1 MRLWCLFFCFVLA
14 VGFTDSLA
22 KAPAKNAA
30 KTTTA
35 AKSSASKAPAKQSK
49 SKATASKSTSK
60 AASKSVT
67 RKTDA
72 QIDEQKNALKKLES
86 DLAKKRQEL
95 ALLETEEKG
104 VLNTI
109 SILDQNL
116 NQTRTYINELS
127 KSELMLERAIV
138 SLNADIDSL
147 DRKIEDRKEVMRKR
161 IRNLYVS
168 GRNSEARVLYSLL
181 TQEGNP
187 DRQIYWVHHILNQDQ
202 QEVEVLQQLV
212 QERDEKKQLEVAH
225 LSDLKQ
231 MRSKKAAEEKGLVS
245 QMSGQEKMLMSL
257 KHDQNMQRRA
267 LKEFEQNQKTML
279 ALIKK
284 LEEKRKKELEQAK
297 KEEAAR
303 KAKEKAEKAKKD
315 KKKDKKAEEKPSK
328 TVEKPKVV
336 VAQSVKGPKCTP
348 MKGEIISQYGLQE
361 HPVLHIMTR
370 NLGVEIRGKRG
381 DAVRAAAAGT
391 VVMVAEIDGRGPS
404 VIIEHDGGTYSVYGH
419 LKSIRVQEGK
429 VVRNCEE
436 IGEVGDVASLNGIK
450 LYFQVS
456 EGTQTVDP
464 LQWLK
469 QR

>member
-1 MRLWCLFFCFVLA
+1 MRLLFLIVCLVL
-14 VGFTDSLA
+14 GFGFSDSYA
-22 KAPAKNAA
+22 KAPAKSG
-30 KTTTA
+30 
-35 AKSSASKAPAKQSK
+35 KSSKPAASAKAAPKATKSSSK
-49 SKATASKSTSK
+49 SKTSAATK
-60 AASKSVT
+60 
-67 RKTDA
+67 KTDA
-72 QIDEQKNALKKLES
+72 QISEQKNALKKLES

-109 SILDQNL
+109 SVLDQNL
-116 NQTRTYINELS
+116 NQTRTYISELS
-127 KSELMLERAIV
+127 RSEGMLERAIV
-138 SLNADIDSL
+138 QLSADIDSL
-147 DRKIEDRKEVMRKR
+147 DRKIEVRKAAMKKR
-161 IRNLYVS
+161 IRNLYVV
-168 GRNSEARVLYSLL
+168 GRSSEARVLYSLL

-187 DRQIYWVHHILNQDQ
+187 DRQVYWVHHILNQDR
-202 QEVEVLQQLV
+202 QEIEMLQQLV
-212 QERDEKKQLEVAH
+212 QERDEKKQLESSH
-225 LSDLKQ
+225 LSDLKLL
-231 MRSKKAAEEKGLVS
+231 RTKKAAEEKGLVS

-284 LEEKRKKELEQAK
+284 LEERRKKEIEQAK
-297 KEEAAR
+297 KEEAVR
-303 KAKEKAEKAKKD
+303 KAREKAEKSKKGKKD
-315 KKKDKKAEEKPSK
+315 SKAPSK

-336 VAQSVKGPKCTP
+336 VAESVKGPKCMP
-348 MKGEIISQYGLQE
+348 LKGEIISNYGLQE

-381 DAVRAAAAGT
+381 AAVRSAAAGT
-391 VVMVAEIDGRGPS
+391 VVMVSEIDGRGPS
-404 VIIEHDGGTYSVYGH
+404 VIIEHAGGTYSVYGH

-429 VVRNCEE
+429 EVRNCEE

-469 QR
+469 TK

>member
-1 MRLWCLFFCFVLA
+1 MMMRLVVLLFCLLLGLGA
-14 VGFTDSLA
+14 ENAYA
-22 KAPAKNAA
+22 KPAAKNAKSAPAKTANK
-30 KTTTA
+30 KTTKA
-35 AKSSASKAPAKQSK
+35 SVKASSKN
-49 SKATASKSTSK
+49 ASKSATK
-60 AASKSVT
+60 
-67 RKTDA
+67 KTDA
-72 QIDEQKNALKKLES
+72 QISEQKSALKKLES

-116 NQTRTYINELS
+116 NQTRTYLSELT
-127 KSELMLERAIV
+127 KSEVMLERALV
-138 SLNADIDSL
+138 QLTADIDSL
-147 DRKIEDRKEVMRKR
+147 DRKIETRREAMKKR
-161 IRNLYVS
+161 IRTLYVS

-181 TQEGNP
+181 TQQGNP
-187 DRQIYWVHHILNQDQ
+187 DRQVYWVHHILNQDQ
-202 QEVEVLQQLV
+202 QEVETLQQLV
-212 QERDEKKQLEVAH
+212 QERDEKKQMESDH

-245 QMSGQEKMLMSL
+245 QMSGQEKMLQTL

-284 LEEKRKKELEQAK
+284 LEEKRKKEIEQAK
-297 KEEAAR
+297 KDEAAR
-303 KAKEKAEKAKKD
+303 KAKEKADKG
-315 KKKDKKAEEKPSK
+315 KKKDTKAPAKK
-328 TVEKPKVV
+328 VEKPKVT
-336 VAQSVKGPKCTP
+336 VAESVKGPKCTP
-348 MKGEIISQYGLQE
+348 LKGNIISQYGLQE

-381 DAVRAAAAGT
+381 DAVRAAAAGS
-391 VVMVAEIDGRGPS
+391 VVMVGEIDGRGPS
-404 VIIEHDGGTYSVYGH
+404 VIIEHEGGTYSVYGH

-429 VVRNCEE
+429 EVRNCEE

-469 QR
+469 QK